1 MSELNT
7 RRAEKQPLDVPSAG
21 STFKRPEGFFA
32 AALIDQCGLKG
43 FRVGGAEVSSKHAG
57 FLVNNGS
64 SSRDYLELVHR
75 VQQIVQEQ
83 TGVQLEPEIRI
94 VGVEEV

>member
-1 MSELNT
+1 MS
-7 RRAEKQPLDVPSAG
+7 R
-21 STFKRPEGFFA
+21 
-32 AALIDQCGLKG
+32 
-43 FRVGGAEVSSKHAG
+43 KHAG

-64 SSRDYLELVHR
+64 SSRDYLALVRH
-75 VQQIVQEQ
+75 VQKVVQDQ